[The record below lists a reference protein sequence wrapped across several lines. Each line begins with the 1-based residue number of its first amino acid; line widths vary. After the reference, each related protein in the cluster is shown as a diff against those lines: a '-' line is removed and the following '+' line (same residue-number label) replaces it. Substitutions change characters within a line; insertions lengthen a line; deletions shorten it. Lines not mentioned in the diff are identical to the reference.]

1 MGVSGMRMGFSKG
14 DDLKCRRPKKCLSQ
28 GAWPPANEVELKT
41 EPFTVGKLSKGR
53 EGKLKDKRSQKSSS
67 YTEKN

>member
-1 MGVSGMRMGFSKG
+1 MRMGFSKG

-41 EPFTVGKLSKGR
+41 EPFTVGKLSEGRRENEKISGR
-53 EGKLKDKRSQKSSS
+53 ENPKVTLKKISLF
-67 YTEKN
+67 